1 MHPNQSMR
9 FNAAS
14 IVGVVA
20 VSASVKK
27 RCWLNW
33 SLIMSHAPL
42 ALKPSASALMAL
54 IAFSSLDHCRLPEL
68 VVGYLGN
75 VCLVLVVRNVH
86 WIYNHT

>member
-1 MHPNQSMR
+1 MLMSSPLARARLRS
-9 FNAAS
+9 
-14 IVGVVA
+14 
-20 VSASVKK
+20 SATGITVESSQV
-27 RCWLNW
+27 
-33 SLIMSHAPL
+33 PL